1 MGRRESSVRQVYDL
15 PDLALLAGL
24 LAVGVA
30 FVLLGRGWEEAGY
43 VVLLAWAILL
53 PFWKHGFRIEGQ
65 AGMFRRK
72 EYSVSRECRDEI
84 LAYLDGQSG
93 ELVHKPWKRGGAL
106 VDVYNRRRDS
116 LKLARYFD
124 YADFD
129 AGKEYDLRTITPA
142 QESRLAEIDRE
153 QRPED

>member
-1 MGRRESSVRQVYDL
+1 MFS
-15 PDLALLAGL
+15 
-24 LAVGVA
+24 
-30 FVLLGRGWEEAGY
+30 
-43 VVLLAWAILL
+43 
-53 PFWKHGFRIEGQ
+53 GFRLTQ
-65 AGMFRRK
+65 N
-72 EYSVSRECRDEI
+72 
-84 LAYLDGQSG
+84 
-93 ELVHKPWKRGGAL
+93 PWKRGGAL
-106 VDVYNRRRDS
+106 VDVYTRRRDS